1 MNSSDST
8 VGVESGRRA
17 RPEEVERRAWFAL
30 VLAASTS
37 LVIGLAVTAVNVAF
51 PAIEKD
57 FAGADR
63 STLAWGITGYSIGLA
78 SLLLL
83 GGRLAD
89 HVGRRRV
96 FSTGVSIFIIA
107 SLFLA
112 LAPNAWCFV
121 GARLGQAVGA
131 ALLGPA
137 SLSLVLE
144 GFPASRRLSA
154 IATWS
159 GMGTLGA
166 AIGPSFAAV
175 ITEQWGWRWIFVLP
189 LIICL
194 TSVVFAPRLLPEGL
208 PKGPASGRLDAFGS
222 IIGTLGVGLLAATI
236 SQGPRLGWTH
246 PVSLATTIGALVLLP
261 LFIHRC
267 RHHPQ
272 PLMDLQILAAPT
284 IKAVNL
290 VNVGLTAAG
299 TASWLLYPLFLVQQW
314 HYSLFRVGLALTP
327 LPIVAVVTG
336 IMISRLAERVGTRT
350 VIRYGAPLPALG
362 LLTTGLRIGTTPHYV
377 TDFLVGGI
385 LFNLGFGI
393 VYTPMTGLALR
404 EVADAK
410 MSQATAIFNALR
422 QLAGG
427 LGVATV
433 IAIMGNARVISLP
446 SFCHAFVATGIMAG
460 FAGIVVLTGLRVPEE
475 FRRSRRM
482 RLNSPRSAIPI
493 HGGR

>member
-1 MNSSDST
+1 MT
-8 VGVESGRRA
+8 ALVTAREAPPPARRPKLE
-17 RPEEVERRAWFAL
+17 RVERQAWLAL
-30 VLAASTS
+30 MLAASTS

-51 PAIEKD
+51 PAIEHD
-57 FAGADR
+57 FPGADR
-63 STLAWGITGYSIGLA
+63 STLAWGLTGYSIVLA

-89 HVGRRRV
+89 HIGRRRV
-96 FSTGVSIFIIA
+96 FRLGVAVFTLGS
-107 SLFLA
+107 LA
-112 LAPNAWCFV
+112 LAASPTAWSFV
-121 GARLGQAVGA
+121 AARLGQAVGA

-144 GFPASRRLSA
+144 RFPASRRLSA

-166 AIGPSFAAV
+166 AIGPSFSAV
-175 ITEQWGWRWIFVLP
+175 ITEQLGWRWIFVLP
-189 LIICL
+189 L
-194 TSVVFAPRLLPEGL
+194 VVCVAALVLAPRLLPEGL
-208 PKGPASGRLDAFGS
+208 PQRPAPGRLDIVGS
-222 IIGTLGVGLLAATI
+222 AVGTIGVGFLAATI
-236 SQGPRLGWTH
+236 TRGPRLGWTH
-246 PVSLATTIGALVLLP
+246 PLSLACAGGAAVLIP

-267 RHHPQ
+267 RHHPE

-290 VNVGLTAAG
+290 VNIGLTAAG
-299 TASWLLYPLFLVQQW
+299 TASWLLYPLFLVQTW

-327 LPIVAVVTG
+327 LPIVAVITG
-336 IMISRLAERVGTRT
+336 ITVSRLAERVGTRT
-350 VIRYGAPLPALG
+350 VIRYGALFPAAG
-362 LLTTGLRIGTTPHYV
+362 LLTTGLRIGTTPHYI
-377 TDFLVGGI
+377 TDFLIGGV

-393 VYTPMTGLALR
+393 VYTPITGLALR

-433 IAIMGNARVISLP
+433 IAIMGNARVIPLAA
-446 SFCHAFVATGIMAG
+446 FRHAFLATTIMAG
-460 FAGIVVLTGLRVPEE
+460 FAGAVVLIGLRVPPE
-475 FRRSRRM
+475 FRRAR
-482 RLNSPRSAIPI
+482 
-493 HGGR
+493 H